1 MSGDETLLSDTLFS
15 FIISAILAK
24 DGKAH
29 MIWLSAQTRVRIGKR
44 LTKIII
50 QKSLSVIHPDQV
62 TVVLIGDKSCNHF
75 GGFLFSWRSR

>member
-29 MIWLSAQTRVRIGKR
+29 MIWLSAQNWVRIGKR
-44 LTKIII
+44 LKNNNNTK
-50 QKSLSVIHPDQV
+50 KPECHP
-62 TVVLIGDKSCNHF
+62 S
-75 GGFLFSWRSR
+75 

>member
-29 MIWLSAQTRVRIGKR
+29 MIWLSAQNWVRIGKR

-62 TVVLIGDKSCNHF
+62 TAILTGDKSCNHF
-75 GGFLFSWRSR
+75 GGFLFS